1 MNEVR
6 IFFNCIPWAGNVLV
20 QGNNSFFKLLADC
33 LDSVSDKTLS
43 KHYDENCLTISDKVD
58 IVVLD
63 IRESNACVDPSWAS
77 EYTED
82 SFFFRFHGVNQLTVS
97 RRIAF
102 EIGDKVRAGMNKISG
117 ISKENTNALYAF
129 SRVIQNCS

>member
-1 MNEVR
+1 MNEGR
-6 IFFNCIPWAGNVLV
+6 IVFNCIHWSGNVLV
-20 QGNNSFFKLLADC
+20 QGNKSFFNLLANC
-33 LDSVSDKTLS
+33 LDSVSNKTLS
-43 KHYDENCLTISDKVD
+43 EHYEENSLTMSDKID

-63 IRESNACVDPSWAS
+63 IRESDSCVDPSWAS

-102 EIGDKVRAGMNKISG
+102 EIGDRIRAGMNNISG
-117 ISKENTNALYAF
+117 VTKENINALYAF

>member
-1 MNEVR
+1 MNEGR
-6 IFFNCIPWAGNVLV
+6 IAFNCIHWSGNVLV
-20 QGNNSFFKLLADC
+20 QGNKSFFNLLANC
-33 LDSVSDKTLS
+33 LDSVSNKTLS
-43 KHYDENCLTISDKVD
+43 EHYEENSLTMSDKID

-63 IRESNACVDPSWAS
+63 IRESDSCVDPSWAS

-97 RRIAF
+97 RRITF
-102 EIGDKVRAGMNKISG
+102 EIGDRIRAGMNNISG
-117 ISKENTNALYAF
+117 VTKENINALYAF